1 MIVLL
6 KPNWVV
12 ALVVAVCAWGC
23 GSNTVAPATPEA
35 EGRAAITLAL
45 TEWNNG
51 SSLDS
56 FLKSKSNWVVRDP
69 DWKDGAKLKAFQI
82 VDPIETSGVDLLVR
96 VKLSTLNTSGKSSEK
111 TVKFTVGLTSQTVIL
126 RSE

>member
-1 MIVLL
+1 MIVLS

-12 ALVVAVCAWGC
+12 ALVVSVCAWGC

-35 EGRAAITLAL
+35 EGRVAITQAL

-51 SSLDS
+51 TSLDS
-56 FLKSKSNWVVRDP
+56 FVKTKSNWVVRDP
-69 DWKDGAKLKAFQI
+69 DWRDGAKLKSFQI
-82 VDPIETSGVDLLVR
+82 VDPIETAGLDLLVR
-96 VKLSTLNTSGKSSEK
+96 VKISTVSTSGKSADK